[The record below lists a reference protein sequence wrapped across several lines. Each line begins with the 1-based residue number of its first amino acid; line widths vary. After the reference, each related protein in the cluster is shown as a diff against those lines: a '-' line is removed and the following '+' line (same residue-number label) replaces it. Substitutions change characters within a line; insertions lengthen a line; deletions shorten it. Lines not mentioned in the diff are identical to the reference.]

1 LCLSKIGYI
10 FSKEFYICDN
20 VTNIDKWE
28 RKFNNSKAAITM
40 KLLKTEQIIII
51 VLWLNIV
58 ASLYLNYSFNM
69 PFIFGIIGLV
79 IITVTY
85 KKFYSI
91 SLAVLLFILL
101 LSIFNVIPFSLAF
114 GFNVGIISIP
124 SVILF
129 SVVVFKRKDE
139 ILVIKDKWFDED
151 PSETENR
158 KANKIVFFKNQ
169 FKDLSIKE
177 LERKLANESLTDEAK
192 EAINELLKDSF

>member
-1 LCLSKIGYI
+1 
-10 FSKEFYICDN
+10 
-20 VTNIDKWE
+20 
-28 RKFNNSKAAITM
+28 M
-40 KLLKTEQIIII
+40 KLLKTEQIIMI

-101 LSIFNVIPFSLAF
+101 LSIFNVIRFSLAF

-158 KANKIVFFKNQ
+158 KANKIVFFKKQ